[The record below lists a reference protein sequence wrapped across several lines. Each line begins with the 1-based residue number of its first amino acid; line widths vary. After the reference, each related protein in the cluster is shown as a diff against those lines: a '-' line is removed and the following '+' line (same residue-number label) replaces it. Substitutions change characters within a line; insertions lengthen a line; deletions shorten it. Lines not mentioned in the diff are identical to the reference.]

1 MYLSFLQALGS
12 EVSSEEEIKD
22 IQEVSDSVFRVS
34 LCSRFERQRERGRVA
49 GRRIVDLQV
58 RVSRRVSPHPRV
70 LKLQQ
75 KYQCH

>member
-1 MYLSFLQALGS
+1 ALGR
-12 EVSSEEEIKD
+12 EVSSEEEAKD
-22 IQEVSDSVFRVS
+22 IQEVSDSVFGVS
-34 LCSRFERQRERGRVA
+34 LCSRSERERVA
-49 GRRIVDLQV
+49 GQRIVDLQV